1 MIDIDIAI
9 AGDGWPARG
18 DLETLADETVAAVAG
33 TLGLRGESELSLVF
47 TSDTEIR
54 TLNAAWRNR
63 DSATNVLSF
72 PAAVLGPGDQPGPL
86 LGDVVIAHETVRRE
100 ADLEDKPFRHH
111 LQHLLVHGILH
122 LLGYDHEDDAQ
133 ARIMEGLERD
143 ILHSLGI
150 SDPYAVAAP
159 DDSDE

>member
-9 AGDGWPARG
+9 AGDGWPTRG
-18 DLETLADETVAAVAG
+18 DLETLAQQTVAAVADA
-33 TLGLRGESELSLVF
+33 LGLRGACELSLVF
-47 TSDTEIR
+47 TSDAEIR
-54 TLNAAWRNR
+54 KLNAAWRDR

-72 PAAVLGPGDQPGPL
+72 PAAALDPGDQPGPL
-86 LGDVVIAHETVRRE
+86 LGDVVIAFETVRRE
-100 ADLEDKPFRHH
+100 ADLEGKPFHHH

-122 LLGYDHEDDAQ
+122 LLGYDHEDDQQAQ
-133 ARIMEGLERD
+133 TMEGLERD

>member
-1 MIDIDIAI
+1 MIDIDVTIT
-9 AGDGWPARG
+9 GDGWPVRG

-33 TLGLRGESELSLVF
+33 TLGLRGASELSLVF
-47 TSDTEIR
+47 TGDAEIR
-54 TLNAAWRNR
+54 KLNAAWRDR
-63 DSATNVLSF
+63 DRATNVLSF
-72 PAAVLGPGDQPGPL
+72 PAATLNPGDQPGPL
-86 LGDVVIAHETVRRE
+86 LGDVVIAFETVRRE

-122 LLGYDHEDDAQ
+122 LLGYDHEDDEQ

-143 ILHSLGI
+143 ILFSLGV
-150 SDPYAVAAP
+150 SDPYAAAAP